1 MTESEYPKAIYLAR
15 ISEKT
20 GNYEEAIK
28 YIEKIIN
35 MKSSD
40 ITKEERNILQA
51 AFKHIFSE
59 KRSSWRTLCNVL
71 DRESRHKKCNI
82 LDLIKNLKIE
92 IENEIIDLCNKLL
105 KIIDEFLL
113 NRASTLEAKVFYLKL
128 KGDYNRYMIDFS
140 DNEKKKEKIDIVMNC
155 YNEAFEYCKKLPFTN
170 DVRLGLVLNFGV
182 FFNDILND
190 PKNALNV
197 TNDTYNALIK
207 EIDNLDD
214 KQYNII
220 NPIANLIKEN
230 IDNWNSSV
238 NESNKEVNNVK
249 IMEYA

>member
-1 MTESEYPKAIYLAR
+1 
-15 ISEKT
+15 
-20 GNYEEAIK
+20 
-28 YIEKIIN
+28 
-35 MKSSD
+35 
-40 ITKEERNILQA
+40 
-51 AFKHIFSE
+51 
-59 KRSSWRTLCNVL
+59 
-71 DRESRHKKCNI
+71 
-82 LDLIKNLKIE
+82 
-92 IENEIIDLCNKLL
+92 
-105 KIIDEFLL
+105 
-113 NRASTLEAKVFYLKL
+113 
-128 KGDYNRYMIDFS
+128 MIDFS

-230 IDNWNSSV
+230 IDNWNSSF

>member
-1 MTESEYPKAIYLAR
+1 
-15 ISEKT
+15 
-20 GNYEEAIK
+20 
-28 YIEKIIN
+28 
-35 MKSSD
+35 
-40 ITKEERNILQA
+40 
-51 AFKHIFSE
+51 
-59 KRSSWRTLCNVL
+59 
-71 DRESRHKKCNI
+71 
-82 LDLIKNLKIE
+82 
-92 IENEIIDLCNKLL
+92 
-105 KIIDEFLL
+105 
-113 NRASTLEAKVFYLKL
+113 
-128 KGDYNRYMIDFS
+128 
-140 DNEKKKEKIDIVMNC
+140 MNC

>member
-92 IENEIIDLCNKLL
+92 IENKIIDLFNKLL

-140 DNEKKKEKIDIVMNC
+140 DNEKKK
-155 YNEAFEYCKKLPFTN
+155 
-170 DVRLGLVLNFGV
+170 R
-182 FFNDILND
+182 
-190 PKNALNV
+190 KNRYSDEQL
-197 TNDTYNALIK
+197 
-207 EIDNLDD
+207 
-214 KQYNII
+214 
-220 NPIANLIKEN
+220 
-230 IDNWNSSV
+230 
-238 NESNKEVNNVK
+238 
-249 IMEYA
+249 